1 MMIQR
6 ALFGAS
12 VLALVAGTA
21 AAQSKVISAGEKAA
35 RDNAPMGVR
44 AGSFLIVPKVDVD
57 GEYNDNIYATQNN
70 EKSDFITTVRPE
82 VAVKSNWSR
91 HAVNGLARVETKKYA
106 DNNSEDQDNYLV
118 ALDGRA
124 DVIRDTSIGG
134 GVAMARDHEERGNP
148 NAIASGVEPTEFE
161 TMTGRVGL
169 YRGLGKANARLD
181 SEAKNIDYK
190 NGRTAAG
197 ALVDNNLRDR
207 NEYTQ
212 SLRLGYKVTPE
223 IEGFVKG
230 SIDSRVY
237 DRKGSAA
244 NRNRSNHGQSY
255 VAGAAFDMTGKTKG
269 EVYAG
274 VAERNYSD
282 NGFKD
287 ISEPTFGGKVTW
299 NFSELTTVKAAIDRG
314 IEETT
319 LGASSGYV
327 GTNYTVGVE
336 HALMRN
342 VVLRA
347 NAGMANNEYKG
358 FAANQRE
365 DDIITAGVG
374 ADYWFNRC
382 FKAALDYGYTDRDS
396 NVTGG
401 DYSRNTVL
409 VRLTATY

>member
-1 MMIQR
+1 MMTR

-12 VLALVAGTA
+12 VLALVASAATA
-21 AAQSKVISAGEKAA
+21 QTKVISAAEKVA

-44 AGSFLIVPKVDVD
+44 AGGFLIVPKVDVD
-57 GEYNDNIYATQNN
+57 GEYNDNIYATQTN
-70 EKSDFITTVRPE
+70 ETSDFITTIRPE

-91 HAVNGLARVETKKYA
+91 HAVNALARVETKKYA
-106 DNNSEDQDNYLV
+106 DKSSEDQDNYLA

-124 DVIRDTSIGG
+124 DVMRDTSIGG
-134 GVAMARDHEERGNP
+134 GVAFARDHDERGNP
-148 NAIASGVEPTEFE
+148 NNVASGVEPTEFE
-161 TMTGRVGL
+161 TTTGRVGL
-169 YRGLGKANARLD
+169 YRGLGKANARFD
-181 SEAKNIDYK
+181 SEARNIDYK
-190 NGRTAAG
+190 NGRTSAG

-207 NEYTQ
+207 NEYAQT
-212 SLRLGYKVTPE
+212 LRFGYKYTPE
-223 IEGFVKG
+223 VEAFVKG
-230 SIDSRVY
+230 TMDNRVY
-237 DRKGSAA
+237 DRKGTAA
-244 NRNRSNHGQSY
+244 NRLRSNQGQTY
-255 VAGAAFDMTGKTKG
+255 TAGAAFDMTGKTKG

-274 VAERNYSD
+274 VAERNYVD

-299 NFSELTTVKAAIDRG
+299 NFSELTTLKAAIDRG

-327 GTNYTVGVE
+327 GTAYTAGVE

-347 NAGMANNEYKG
+347 NAGMTNNEYKG

-365 DDIITAGVG
+365 DDIVSAGVG
-374 ADYWFNRC
+374 ADYWINRC

-396 NVTGG
+396 NVTNS
-401 DYSRNTVL
+401 DYSRNTVM